1 MKLIRSNRTNGF
13 TLIEL
18 LVVIAIIA
26 ILAGMLL
33 PALAKAKARAQRI
46 SCVNNIKQVAMG
58 LRLFANDNDSRYPDS
73 STNITAANNM
83 WQLFQLAQNDI
94 SSPRIL
100 TCPSDTDKFPATDF
114 LLPSSQ
120 GFDVNNSYSAPQKGI
135 KSTSYFYASG
145 ADEGSPQRLLI
156 GDRNMTEKN
165 TDQEPGTDFIAPG
178 YNGGQ
183 NGQANLAT
191 VNGTSIQAANVR
203 WNNKVHERGGNIAF
217 MDGSAQ
223 QLTSGK
229 LRDALRLAPV
239 VTSVWFPQTQADGK
253 Q

>member
-46 SCVNNIKQVAMG
+46 SCVNAIKQVAMG

-73 STNITAANNM
+73 STNITSAANM

-100 TCPSDTDKFPATDF
+100 TCPSDTDKFPAADF
-114 LLPSSQ
+114 LTATGSSV
-120 GFDVNNSYSAPQKGI
+120 DSYFAPAKQNRA
-135 KSTSYFYASG
+135 TSYFYAAG
-145 ADEGSPQRLLI
+145 ADEGAPQRLLV
-156 GDRNMTEKN
+156 GDRNITELG
-165 TDQEPGTDFIAPG
+165 TDQEPGTAFMAAG

-191 VNGTSIQAANVR
+191 LAGTTVTAANVR
-203 WNNKVHERGGNIAF
+203 WNNKIHERGGNVAF

-229 LRDALRLAPV
+229 FREALRLAPDI
-239 VTSVWFPQTQADGK
+239 TRVWLPN
-253 Q
+253 

>member
-46 SCVNNIKQVAMG
+46 SCVNAIKQVSTG

-73 STNITAANNM
+73 STNITSNTEL
-83 WQLFQLAQNDI
+83 WKLFQYAQNDI

-100 TCPSDTDKFPATDF
+100 VCPSDTAKFPATDF
-114 LLPSSQ
+114 LT
-120 GFDVNNSYSAPQKGI
+120 GAGVGVDSYSAPAKQNKA
-135 KSTSYFYASG
+135 TSYFYAEG
-145 ADEGSPQRLLI
+145 ADEGSPQRLLA
-156 GDRNMTEKN
+156 GDRNITDKN
-165 TDQEPGTDFIAPG
+165 SDQEPGTEFMVAG
-178 YNGGQ
+178 FNSGVNGK
-183 NGQANLAT
+183 ANLSTIASGASVAT
-191 VNGTSIQAANVR
+191 VANVR
-203 WNNKVHERGGNIAF
+203 WNNKIHERGGNVAF

-229 LRDALRLAPV
+229 LREALRNAPV
-239 VTSVWFPQTQADGK
+239 ATAVWLPNLDATGN
-253 Q
+253 